1 MDIKI
6 TAVNHEN
13 QQKLRTYYEAE
24 LNKEFGKH
32 TFLSRVDFH
41 LKNDP
46 EGLTEIGLEIYPRGR
61 QPIYVSSENS
71 SEPKAYK
78 DALKKMRVRL
88 NKYKEQV
95 VQNHKIK

>member
-1 MDIKI
+1 MDINI

-13 QQKLRTYYEAE
+13 QQKLRAYYESE
-24 LNKEFGKH
+24 LNKEFGKN
-32 TFLSRVDFH
+32 TFLSRIDFH

-46 EGLTEIGLEIYPRGR
+46 EGVTEIGLEIYPSGR
-61 QPIYVSSENS
+61 QPIYVSCEDS
-71 SEPKAYK
+71 SEMKAYK
-78 DALKKMRVRL
+78 SALKKMRARL